1 MQRKDLGAVKITKR
15 DSFGYF
21 NSSQVEAIY
30 SKAVWWERLAKQF
43 WKVAYR
49 TEYKVYLTEIIYV
62 TVVYFNSLSLVL
74 RPEHHSAIWSAFIQT
89 ERWVLY
95 TCM

>member
-43 WKVAYR
+43 WKVAYW
-49 TEYKVYLTEIIYV
+49 KVQAEIIYV
-62 TVVYFNSLSLVL
+62 TVVYFSSLSLVL

>member
-15 DSFGYF
+15 DKFGYF

-49 TEYKVYLTEIIYV
+49 KVQKEIIYV
-62 TVVYFNSLSLVL
+62 TVVYFSSLSLVL
-74 RPEHHSAIWSAFIQT
+74 RPEQHSAIWSAFIQT